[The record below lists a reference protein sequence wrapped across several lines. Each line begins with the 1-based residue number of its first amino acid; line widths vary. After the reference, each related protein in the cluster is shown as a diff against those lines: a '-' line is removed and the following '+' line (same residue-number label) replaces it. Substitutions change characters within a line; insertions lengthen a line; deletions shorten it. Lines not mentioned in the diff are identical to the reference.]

1 MKYSPRRLSP
11 ACLLAASLLLPHA
24 PARVQSQ
31 TLNTPQS
38 ESASARAEK
47 LNALLDRVAARVRA
61 YHERL
66 FSLAFSETVRQE
78 RLHHDLTPKERPR
91 EFVYDSLV
99 LQRPARVGAGGALP
113 VVTRKLKRRD
123 GKAVD
128 EKKEAKKQ
136 EERARQARRPCGIT
150 DPPTAYGDPLLFL
163 LPERRPALNFSDAGE
178 AALDGRPALVVA
190 FESPPADAPPELK
203 FEDDCFFLSRPLRRK
218 GRVWIDPQTFDVLRL
233 DWELAETFEG
243 KTGNRVVRTGVL
255 FRFAP
260 ARELGY
266 EREVTTIRFRPVAF
280 QNPAQTLLLP
290 VSSEYLRVVRGAR
303 HPGFRVTQT
312 YAGYRRYL
320 TSSEVKETDDDPR

>member
-1 MKYSPRRLSP
+1 MKCSPRRLSL
-11 ACLLAASLLLPHA
+11 ACLLAASLLPHA
-24 PARVQSQ
+24 PARGQSQ
-31 TLNTPQS
+31 TRNTPQS
-38 ESASARAEK
+38 ESTSVDAEK
-47 LNALLDRVAARVRA
+47 LDALLDRVAERVRA

-78 RLHHDLTPKERPR
+78 RLHYDLTPKDKPR

-99 LQRPARVGAGGALP
+99 LHRPARDGAERTQP

-136 EERARQARRPCGIT
+136 EERARQTRRPCGIT
-150 DPPTAYGDPLLFL
+150 DPPAAYGDPLLFL
-163 LPERRPALNFSDAGE
+163 LPENRPRLNFSDEGE
-178 AALDGRPALVVA
+178 AALDGNRALVVA
-190 FESPPADAPPELK
+190 FESPPADAPPELE
-203 FEDDCFFLSRPLRRK
+203 FEDNCFFLSRPLRRK

-243 KTGNRVVRTGVL
+243 KTGSRVVRKGIL

-260 ARELGY
+260 TRELSY

-280 QNPAQTLLLP
+280 KNPAQTLLLP
-290 VSSEYLRVVRGAR
+290 ISSEYLRVVRGAR
-303 HPGFRVTQT
+303 DPGFRVTQT
-312 YAGYRRYL
+312 YAGYRRYV